1 MEKLDFIGI
10 FVIALMGSFGHCIGM
25 CGGIVLA
32 YCGRLNLNF
41 REHKMRLVGY
51 HLLYNLGRIS
61 TYIVLGV
68 VVGFLGSMFAV
79 NEFLRCWLF
88 VLAGVAMILAG
99 LSLFGK
105 LKFLTYLE
113 HSLVSGKWYQRKFQ
127 SLLELKN
134 PLSLYLLGILNGLLP
149 CGFVYAFLFGAA
161 GFADPLIGGAIMAVF
176 GLGTI
181 PLLLVMALLTDTL
194 LSWQWLRKIMM
205 NLTALIIIIFG
216 ILMVQKGV
224 KFIQNPHMA
233 HKMHM
238 QIDLTEENH

>member
-10 FVIALMGSFGHCIGM
+10 FVIALMGGFGHCIGM

-41 REHKMRLVGY
+41 KEHKARLVGY

-68 VVGFLGSMFAV
+68 IVGFLGSMFAV
-79 NEFLRCWLF
+79 NGLLRGWLF

-105 LKFLTYLE
+105 LKFLAYLE
-113 HSLVSGKWYQRKFQ
+113 HSITSGKWYQRKFQ
-127 SLLELKN
+127 SFLELKS

-161 GFADPLIGGAIMAVF
+161 GFADPLVGGVVMAVF

-181 PLLLVMALLTDTL
+181 PSLLAVALLADTL
-194 LSWQWLRKIMM
+194 LSRQWLRKVMM
-205 NLTALIIIIFG
+205 NLAALIIIIFG
-216 ILMVQKGV
+216 ALMIQKGV
-224 KFIQNPHMA
+224 KFIQNPQMA

-238 QIDLTEENH
+238 QIDLTGQNH